1 MARQAQGTVAVSI
14 ELTELDTQAGIAA
27 GASNLQHVLTKA
39 RQMSSGTANGEI
51 DRVWSTAS
59 GSVGT
64 GGSSIDLVG
73 SLTSQIAGGA
83 TTSFAD
89 VQYLYLENTAAA
101 GNLLV
106 GGASNLIGI
115 LSGTTDKIVIPPGGA
130 LLLDLGTAGLAT
142 TAGTADLVPVAA
154 STGTVTYKALIA
166 GRSA

>member
-1 MARQAQGTVAVSI
+1 MARQAQGTVEIAIS
-14 ELTELDTQAGIAA
+14 LTEIDTQAGIAA
-27 GASNLQHVLTKA
+27 GSSNLMHVASKA
-39 RQMSSGTANGEI
+39 RQMSTGTANGEI
-51 DRVWSTAS
+51 DRVWSTAA

-64 GGSSIDLVG
+64 GGASIDLVG

-89 VQYLYLENTAAA
+89 VQYIYLENTATS

-115 LSGTTDKIVIPPGGA
+115 LSGATDKIVIPPGGA

-142 TAGTADLVPVAA
+142 TAGTADLIPVAA
-154 STGTVTYKALIA
+154 SAGTVTYKALIA

>member
-1 MARQAQGTVAVSI
+1 MARQAQGTVSVSI
-14 ELTELDTQAGIAA
+14 DLTEIDTQAGIAA
-27 GASNLQHVLTKA
+27 GSSALMHVASKA
-39 RQMSSGTANGEI
+39 RQMSTGTANGEI

-64 GGSSIDLVG
+64 GGASIDLVG

-83 TTSFAD
+83 TTSFAE
-89 VQYLYLENTAAA
+89 VQCVYLENTATS

-106 GGASNLIGI
+106 GGAANLIGI
-115 LSGTTDKIVIPPGGA
+115 LNGTTDKIVIPPGGA

-142 TAGTADLVPVAA
+142 TAGTADLIPVAA
-154 STGTVTYKALIA
+154 SAGTVTYKALIA

>member
-1 MARQAQGTVAVSI
+1 MARQAQGTVDI
-14 ELTELDTQAGIAA
+14 EISMTEIDTQAGIAA
-27 GASNLQHVLTKA
+27 GSSNLQHVASKA
-39 RQMSSGTANGEI
+39 RQMSTGTANGEI
-51 DRVWSTAS
+51 DRVWSTAA

-64 GGSSIDLVG
+64 GGASIDLVG

-89 VQYLYLENTAAA
+89 VQYIYLENTASA

-106 GGASNLIGI
+106 GGAANLIGI
-115 LSGTTDKIVIPPGGA
+115 LSGATDRIVIPPGGA

-142 TAGTADLVPVAA
+142 TAGTADLIPVTA
-154 STGTVTYKALIA
+154 SAGTVTYKALIA